1 MPTTSR
7 STARGFTLI
16 ELLVVIAIIAIL
28 IGLLLPAVQKVRE
41 AANRAKCQNN
51 MKQLGLAAHSY
62 HDANQALPPGIQAP
76 PPAPRGVPTQGSV
89 LFVLLPY
96 MEQTALDNQFDH
108 NQGVHVPA
116 NRPGRIAG
124 EVRSYLCP
132 SDPSSGVFM
141 DTTAV
146 PDMPVGRTNYYANL
160 GAHAWWLDSSNVNL
174 ATPSATPNEKPARL
188 AGVFSVN
195 SRVTL
200 FGIPDG
206 TTHTAM
212 FAEIKRGAN
221 QSGDRLGVTFMNPAQ
236 WNVTGVN
243 AAADTPK
250 NSNPTDPSNSTFIN
264 TCNTAASTDNMTGLR
279 YYLGQANAVFYTHTL
294 PPNYAGRDC
303 MSQIPSNLHLA
314 SRSYHPGGV
323 MVVFADGSVRFIRD
337 SIPFDTWK
345 ALGTRAGGETNHNT
359 D

>member
-1 MPTTSR
+1 M
-7 STARGFTLI
+7 
-16 ELLVVIAIIAIL
+16 E
-28 IGLLLPAVQKVRE
+28 Q
-41 AANRAKCQNN
+41 
-51 MKQLGLAAHSY
+51 
-62 HDANQALPPGIQAP
+62 QALSD
-76 PPAPRGVPTQGSV
+76 R
-89 LFVLLPY
+89 
-96 MEQTALDNQFDH
+96 FDH
-108 NQGVHVPA
+108 TQGVHVA
-116 NRPGRIAG
+116 GNRAGRIAG

-146 PDMPVGRTNYYANL
+146 PDAPVGRTNYYANL
-160 GAHAWWLDSSNVNL
+160 GAHAWWLDSSNANL
-174 ATPSATPNEKPARL
+174 AVPLAAPLEKPARL

-200 FGIPDG
+200 VGIPDG

-212 FAEIKRGAN
+212 FAEIKRGTN
-221 QSGDRLGVTFMNPAQ
+221 QSGDRLGVTVMNPAQ
-236 WNVTGVN
+236 WAVTAGN
-243 AAADTPK
+243 AAAD
-250 NSNPTDPSNSTFIN
+250 SFRNSTPYPMDSTNGSFVN
-264 TCNTAASTDNMTGLR
+264 TCNTAASTDNTTGLR

-303 MSQIPSNLHLA
+303 MSMIPSNLHLA

-323 MVVFADGSVRFIRD
+323 MVVFADGSVRFVRD

-345 ALGTRAGGETNHNT
+345 ALGTRAGGEKDHTT